1 MVARL
6 SYGSF
11 SIPTMP
17 TIILQHDIHGQTMD
31 AMPAALDELTA
42 KGYHLVTVS
51 QLIGMESP
59 KASPT
64 PSSLIKTGAKNNSSR

>member
-17 TIILQHDIHGQTMD
+17 TIILQHDIHGQTID
-31 AMPAALDELTA
+31 AMPAALDGLTA
-42 KGYHLVTVS
+42 
-51 QLIGMESP
+51 
-59 KASPT
+59 
-64 PSSLIKTGAKNNSSR
+64 